1 MRPDNR
7 LVTRV
12 ERGVFVVHQSGRL
25 ADIAALRDAF
35 RQSIPAQRAV
45 RLCGA
50 ITDGL
55 LAFLIVLAGV
65 LVWSPAIGLGAA
77 REVVAARRERRS
89 KLSEVRRTQG
99 EVWVRQARRNA
110 MAQAYYSSAADGRAR
125 TDR

>member
-1 MRPDNR
+1 
-7 LVTRV
+7 
-12 ERGVFVVHQSGRL
+12 VVHQSGRL

-35 RQSIPAQRAV
+35 RQSMPAQRAV

-55 LAFLIVLAGV
+55 LAFLVVLAGV

-89 KLSEVRRTQG
+89 ELSEVRRTQG

-110 MAQAYYSSAADGRAR
+110 MAQAYYSSAADNRAR

>member
-1 MRPDNR
+1 LN
-7 LVTRV
+7 
-12 ERGVFVVHQSGRL
+12 GGFFVVQQSGRL

-45 RLCGA
+45 RLCDA

-65 LVWSPAIGLGAA
+65 LVWSPAIGLGTA

-89 KLSEVRRTQG
+89 ELSKVRRTQG
-99 EVWVRQARRNA
+99 ELWVRQARRNA
-110 MAQAYYSSAADGRAR
+110 IAQAHCSNTADSRAR